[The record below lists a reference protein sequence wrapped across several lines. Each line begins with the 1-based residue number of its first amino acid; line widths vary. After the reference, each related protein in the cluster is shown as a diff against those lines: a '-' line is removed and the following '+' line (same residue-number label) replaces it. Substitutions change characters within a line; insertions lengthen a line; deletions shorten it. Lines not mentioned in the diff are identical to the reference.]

1 MCFDQSYFW
10 QSFCIVLPVHTSQ
23 IIQAWGKILKG
34 EHPSLSIEIT
44 RECPLRC
51 PGCYAFDDAHL
62 GGGQTLRDLNDRKGQ
77 FLIDGVLEVV
87 DDLKPLHLSIVGGD
101 PLVRYRELESLVPQL
116 LSRGIHVQIVTSAF
130 RKMSPD
136 WAYLQNL
143 NVVVSIDGLQPEH
156 DKRRAPAT
164 YERILKNITG
174 QKVTIH
180 STITAQMMKRP
191 GYLEEFLKFW
201 TPRPEIKKVWF
212 SLFTPQIGDQL
223 PEILSKDERSLAI
236 KEMTQLR
243 KQFAKL
249 DMPED
254 AIRQFAAPPHR
265 PEDCVF
271 ALTTQTLSADLQ
283 TKITPCQFGGNPD
296 CAACGCFASMGL
308 ASIAAHTLGGF
319 LPVGVIFKA
328 SIAIGPW
335 RARSRQNSVGQKRH
349 PTIPKP
355 APPLEPSQPTR
366 IQSAETFPQVP
377 LETLPVLQTN
387 EKACVSEQ

>member
-1 MCFDQSYFW
+1 MQ
-10 QSFCIVLPVHTSQ
+10 TTQ
-23 IIQAWGKILKG
+23 ILQAWGKILKG
-34 EHPSLSIEIT
+34 ERPSLSIEIT

-62 GGGQTLRDLNDRKGQ
+62 GGGRTLRDLNDRKGQ

-116 LSRGIHVQIVTSAF
+116 LARGIHVQIVTSAF

-136 WAYLQNL
+136 WARLQNL
-143 NVVVSIDGLQPEH
+143 HIVVSIDGLQPEH

-164 YERILKNITG
+164 YERILKNIAG

-212 SLFTPQIGDQL
+212 SLFTPQVGDQL
-223 PEILSKDERSLAI
+223 PEILSKEERSLAI
-236 KEMTQLR
+236 REMTQLR

-249 DMPED
+249 DMAEGL
-254 AIRQFAAPPHR
+254 IRQFAAPPQN
-265 PEDCVF
+265 PDDCVF

-296 CAACGCFASMGL
+296 CAACGCIASMGL
-308 ASIAAHTLGGF
+308 AAIAAHKLGGF
-319 LPVGVIFKA
+319 LPVGAIFKA
-328 SIAIGPW
+328 SIAIGQW
-335 RARSRQNSVGQKRH
+335 RARSRSTSVMQTGFSI
-349 PTIPKP
+349 IPKIAP
-355 APPLEPSQPTR
+355 AVRPSQLAP
-366 IQSAETFPQVP
+366 IQSTETFSHVP

-387 EKACVSEQ
+387 EKACVSKQ

>member
-1 MCFDQSYFW
+1 VQ
-10 QSFCIVLPVHTSQ
+10 TSQ
-23 IIQAWGKILKG
+23 ILQAWGKILKG
-34 EHPSLSIEIT
+34 EPPSLSIEIT

-62 GGGQTLRDLNDRKGQ
+62 GGGRTLRDLNDRKGQ
-77 FLIDGVLEVV
+77 SLIDGVLEVV
-87 DDLKPLHLSIVGGD
+87 DALKPLHLSIVGGD

-136 WAYLQNL
+136 WAHLQNL
-143 NVVVSIDGLQPEH
+143 HIVVSIDGLQPEH

-164 YERILKNITG
+164 YERILKNIAG
-174 QKVTIH
+174 QKVTVH
-180 STITAQMMKRP
+180 CTITAQMMKRP

-223 PEILSKDERSLAI
+223 PEILNKEERSLAI
-236 KEMTQLR
+236 REMTQLR

-249 DMPED
+249 DMKE
-254 AIRQFAAPPHR
+254 ALIRQFAAPPHS
-265 PEDCVF
+265 PSDCVF

-296 CAACGCFASMGL
+296 CAACGCIASMGL
-308 ASIAAHTLGGF
+308 AAVAAHKLGGF
-319 LPVGVIFKA
+319 FPVGAIFKA
-328 SIAIGPW
+328 SITIGQW
-335 RARSRQNSVGQKRH
+335 RAHSRRTPVSQNRF
-349 PTIPKP
+349 PAIPKP
-355 APPLEPSQPTR
+355 APPREPSQPTR
-366 IQSAETFPQVP
+366 IQSTETFPQVP
-377 LETLPVLQTN
+377 LESLPVLQTN
-387 EKACVSEQ
+387 EKACVSKQ